1 MRATFWRYIFPT
13 LISFMSSA
21 INGVIDAA
29 IVGHLVGPSGLSVIN
44 MCMPIN
50 YVMILLLS
58 VTFVGASMVIS
69 RDIAKGDYES
79 VHRTFTTAIV
89 TSLTLTA
96 IVGADAICQHRRSG
110 VATVSRCGIAAFG
123 RGLYLRAAERICRH
137 QLVWLPVPRREGRQ
151 FASTGVVCR
160 DVLLSAQSY
169 A

>member
-89 TSLTLTA
+89 TSLILTA
-96 IVGADAICQHRRSG
+96 IVGLTLYVNIGAVVSLLCHDVALQPFVEDYIC
-110 VATVSRCGIAAFG
+110 V
-123 RGLYLRAAERICRH
+123 
-137 QLVWLPVPRREGRQ
+137 
-151 FASTGVVCR
+151 
-160 DVLLSAQSY
+160 
-169 A
+169 

>member
-79 VHRTFTTAIV
+79 VPIHNCDCHIANTHCH
-89 TSLTLTA
+89 S
-96 IVGADAICQHRRSG
+96 GADAICQHRRSG

>member
-96 IVGADAICQHRRSG
+96 IVGLTLYANIDAVVSLLCHDVALQPLVADYISVQLSG
-110 VATVSRCGIAAFG
+110 FAVTNLCGGLCLAVKADSSPRLVS
-123 RGLYLRAAERICRH
+123 
-137 QLVWLPVPRREGRQ
+137 
-151 FASTGVVCR
+151 FAVMFC
-160 DVLLSAQSY
+160 
-169 A
+169 